1 MREFD
6 YTLLNIEKAIAQA
19 KEDGHKSFQVEVTTN
34 EFRPC
39 IDSNYYYIV
48 SNSVN
53 DIYNYIRDIM
63 NFLFDGLG
71 YNGHNVNINDV
82 SEDVYHS
89 RQITV
94 RW

>member
-39 IDSNYYYIV
+39 IDSNYY
-48 SNSVN
+48 SP
-53 DIYNYIRDIM
+53 
-63 NFLFDGLG
+63 
-71 YNGHNVNINDV
+71 
-82 SEDVYHS
+82 HS
-89 RQITV
+89 
-94 RW
+94 